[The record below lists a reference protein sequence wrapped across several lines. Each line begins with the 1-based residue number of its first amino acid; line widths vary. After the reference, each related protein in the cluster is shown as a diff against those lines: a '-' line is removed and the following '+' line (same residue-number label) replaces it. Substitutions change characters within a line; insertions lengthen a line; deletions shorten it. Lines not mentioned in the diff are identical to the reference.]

1 MYLRFERATALA
13 RCFGTGVLP
22 ISLALSLAFSLSAQG
37 LYISAQ
43 AQPPVPS
50 LANTPV
56 IPEKTEPPAAKS
68 QPAPAKSQPASAK
81 KAPPAQSPLESE
93 ESESEAPA
101 KRKPLANKFSRDQDF
116 NEDAGEGDPN
126 SGRFEGEVFVRQTG
140 NTLQHLGRDC
150 IRDGKYA
157 KAMLV
162 MQKAIKISPND
173 VENYVLYA
181 EAMQGVLE
189 RQEDKDPELFN
200 KCVGVW
206 LQVLRSEVGE
216 EKGLS
221 FKGISI
227 DNGLYGDED
236 TVFKAKRQLRKL
248 TGYVPKPWE
257 TDNKYLVRVLRS
269 AKTSV
274 TAEIKLKT
282 ESSTDTPAGVGVPS
296 ASK

>member
-1 MYLRFERATALA
+1 MYRSLIKA
-13 RCFGTGVLP
+13 
-22 ISLALSLAFSLSAQG
+22 LALSSAVAAASLS
-37 LYISAQ
+37 ISVQ

-50 LANTPV
+50 LTNTPL
-56 IPEKTEPPAAKS
+56 PQTQPQETQAPPPANAR
-68 QPAPAKSQPASAK
+68 QPQPTRQREGARQ
-81 KAPPAQSPLESE
+81 AQESE
-93 ESESEAPA
+93 P
-101 KRKPLANKFSRDQDF
+101 KRSQSRAAGKFSSDQDF
-116 NEDAGEGDPN
+116 NENAGVGEEGR
-126 SGRFEGEVFVRQTG
+126 GRFEGEFFVRQTG

-150 IRDGKYA
+150 LRDGNYL

-162 MQKAIKISPND
+162 MQKAIKLSPND
-173 VENYVLYA
+173 VENYVMYA

-221 FKGISI
+221 FKGLSL

-257 TDNKYLVRVLRS
+257 TDNKYLTRVLRS

-282 ESSTDTPAGVGVPS
+282 ENSAASAETAATPAAAP
-296 ASK
+296 

>member
-1 MYLRFERATALA
+1 MYSRFIRAKVIACQLSVGILALS
-13 RCFGTGVLP
+13 FSLP
-22 ISLALSLAFSLSAQG
+22 LSLALAPCAL
-37 LYISAQ
+37 

-56 IPEKTEPPAAKS
+56 IPEKAE
-68 QPAPAKSQPASAK
+68 PAPVKSAPVPAK
-81 KAPPAQSPLESE
+81 KAPVSAKSESESE
-93 ESESEAPA
+93 ESENYANV
-101 KRKPLANKFSRDQDF
+101 KRKPLSSKFSRDQDF
-116 NEDAGEGDPN
+116 NENAGEGDE
-126 SGRFEGEVFVRQTG
+126 STGRFEGEFFVRQTG

-150 IRDGKYA
+150 IRDGKFT

-173 VENYVLYA
+173 VENYILYA

-282 ESSTDTPAGVGVPS
+282 ESGSETPAGAVVPS

>member
-1 MYLRFERATALA
+1 MYRRLIKAM
-13 RCFGTGVLP
+13 
-22 ISLALSLAFSLSAQG
+22 ALSSAVAAAFLSM
-37 LYISAQ
+37 SAQ

-50 LANTPV
+50 LANTPL
-56 IPEKTEPPAAKS
+56 PHETESQTPKEDSLPARVER
-68 QPAPAKSQPASAK
+68 QAPARERQS
-81 KAPPAQSPLESE
+81 QSPGQ
-93 ESESEAPA
+93 
-101 KRKPLANKFSRDQDF
+101 KRSQGKTGGKFSSDQDF
-116 NEDAGEGDPN
+116 NEDAGVGEEGR
-126 SGRFEGEVFVRQTG
+126 GRFEGEFFVRQTG

-150 IRDGKYA
+150 LRDGNYL

-162 MQKAIKISPND
+162 MQKAIKLSPND
-173 VENYVLYA
+173 VENYVMYA

-221 FKGISI
+221 YKGLSL

-257 TDNKYLVRVLRS
+257 TDNKYLTRVLRG

-282 ESSTDTPAGVGVPS
+282 ENAAAQAAPAAKP
-296 ASK
+296 

>member
-13 RCFGTGVLP
+13 RCLRAGVLP
-22 ISLALSLAFSLSAQG
+22 ISLALSMAFSLSAQG
-37 LYISAQ
+37 LYASSAQ

-50 LANTPV
+50 LANTPA
-56 IPEKTEPPAAKS
+56 IPEKTEPAPAKS
-68 QPAPAKSQPASAK
+68 QPAPAKKAAAPARSE
-81 KAPPAQSPLESE
+81 SESE
-93 ESESEAPA
+93 ESESAATA
-101 KRKPLANKFSRDQDF
+101 KRKPLSSKFSRDQDF
-116 NEDAGEGDPN
+116 NENSGEGDEN

-282 ESSTDTPAGVGVPS
+282 ESSTETPAGAGVPS
-296 ASK
+296 APK